1 MLMLADDS
9 MLNIRDEIAHS
20 SERCSILCMSTELH
34 AAHIDDYGFDHVY
47 TCAQSVDELSTC

>member
-1 MLMLADDS
+1 MLADDS